1 MYLAPVNLTK
11 PSGITLR
18 LLAGL
23 LLAVCCGCAG
33 TKAPAR
39 EGEPGPAGTKDYRL
53 QSGDQVDLQ
62 IYREPQL
69 SGTFRVDGAGD
80 LRHPLFGAFPASG
93 LSAGELELRLTELLG
108 QKYLVNPKV
117 MVSVVSAQSSHVVI
131 LGEVKTPGVHPV
143 PFGESI
149 TLLQAIAKA
158 GGFTQLA
165 RVNWVTV
172 TRTVDGKET
181 SIRANVSKM
190 ISGEEPDMPLKPN
203 DVIMVPQII
212 F

>member
-1 MYLAPVNLTK
+1 MYPRPMKSVKN
-11 PSGITLR
+11 SGIILAA
-18 LLAGL
+18 LLVL
-23 LLAVCCGCAG
+23 ICCGCSG
-33 TKAPAR
+33 TKTPAAKGVSGLS
-39 EGEPGPAGTKDYRL
+39 ETKDYRL
-53 QSGDQVDLQ
+53 QPGDQVDLQ

-69 SGTFRVDGAGD
+69 SGSFRVDGSGA
-80 LRHPLFGAFPASG
+80 LRHPLFGAFPAAG
-93 LSAGELELRLTELLG
+93 LTAGELEQGLTKELG
-108 QKYLVNPKV
+108 EKYLVNPKV
-117 MVSVVSAQSSHVVI
+117 MVSIVSAQSSHVVI

-149 TLLQAIAKA
+149 TLLKAIAQA
-158 GGFTQLA
+158 GGFTPLA

-181 SIRANVSKM
+181 SIRARVSRM
-190 ISGEEPDMPLKPN
+190 ISGDEPDMPLKPN